1 MIGMSNLATFSDVM
15 DTLPMEE
22 LRDILLHPHPVMPE
36 MFTCMAAWLGTTE
49 APVGCAV
56 ERVMTICGAFSTISE
71 ARRKIKQGGIKW
83 NGESVNDSQMIP
95 TWFWPGWAI
104 LALGKKQHWL
114 VIGKKHNEQT
124 TQTTSETTLRG
135 LQTSKVNRTVEKSG

>member
-1 MIGMSNLATFSDVM
+1 MSNLATFSDAM
-15 DTLPMEE
+15 DALPMEE

-36 MFTCMAAWLGTTE
+36 TFTCMAAWLGTSE
-49 APVGCAV
+49 APVGCV
-56 ERVMTICGAFSTISE
+56 IERVMVICGAFSTISE
-71 ARRKIKQGGIKW
+71 ARRKIKQGGVKW

-124 TQTTSETTLRG
+124 KTSNKNPSILG
-135 LQTSKVNRTVEKSG
+135 LQTGQVDRPVGKSG